1 MTTKNRMLIKSLC
14 YISMH
19 KICIDIYIY
28 VLYITAQCEPISLYR
43 TKLYVDT
50 FDQQ

>member
-1 MTTKNRMLIKSLC
+1 MLNKSVC

-19 KICIDIYIY
+19 KICIDIYMY
-28 VLYITAQCEPISLYR
+28 VLYITAQCQPIYK